1 MPNDC
6 WNHMT
11 ITCEDPEEL
20 TRFVQNELQE
30 KGEDGKWVYQ
40 EPIEMLK
47 RGVKGIMF
55 RQWTP
60 WNPNYEWLESL
71 QTKYPLCWIK
81 NEWDEEGGMAGVWI
95 GYTNQQDE
103 PIVQKMMWRD
113 LCIEEKH
120 FLFLEEQEV
129 TKI

>member
-20 TRFVQNELQE
+20 TRLVQNELQE
-30 KGEDGKWVYQ
+30 KGELCKWVFHDT
-40 EPIEMLK
+40 IEMIK
-47 RGVKGIMF
+47 RGAKGIMF

-60 WNPNYEWLESL
+60 WNPNYDWLENL
-71 QTKYPLCWIK
+71 LTKYPLCWIK
-81 NEWDEEGGMAGVWI
+81 NEWDEEGGMAGVWV
-95 GYTNQQDE
+95 GYTNKNDE
-103 PIVQKMMWRD
+103 QIVQKMMWRD

-120 FLFLEEQEV
+120 FLFLEEPEC
-129 TKI
+129 